1 MPAKIQATHPWY
13 PRLRFPYQR
22 QPAQARGGGG
32 GRGGKGAV
40 GGGLDTTPTGSI
52 GGDIIKA
59 IGNQI
64 QMNRQ
69 NAAANAILNTQTPPR
84 AGLVAP
90 GVSPT
95 TGAPNII
102 APGTPI
108 TGAPPQTGGTGELQ
122 MRTQQNQADLADQLQ
137 RAKIA
142 SEWALAKQRTG
153 RGGRGTAGGGG
164 TAGGNASRWQQY
176 LGGDQ
181 AAGKAAGKAGKAAA
195 YEPGSIDPETDPN
208 ADKFQHVQADFDAKY
223 GKGAYARI
231 APNLANASVDK
242 EGNYTINSPT
252 LDAAGNPKPIM
263 TLPKDQANY
272 WLSRYNAASV
282 KAGQQP
288 LFTDKFPSANPTSG
302 QPGGTEVNPY
312 KPANQLE
319 ARSLPYRSFFIDPTT
334 NQVGQKLPEDKA
346 APPAGQKTSQADTG
360 DQGQGLADV
369 TQPQQP
375 IQAQQAQ
382 ANLQDAIAQS
392 RAADQLRGAAIPAQP
407 PPQLAALTPPSTPGS
422 FDLGQPPTGG
432 LPQDTALAD
441 AIARARTQNQL
452 MA

>member
-1 MPAKIQATHPWY
+1 MPAKIQATRPWY
-13 PRLRFPYQR
+13 PRLRLPYQR

-32 GRGGKGAV
+32 GRGKGAV
-40 GGGLDTTPTGSI
+40 GGGIDTSSTGNV
-52 GGDIIKA
+52 GGDLAKA
-59 IGNQI
+59 IVNTI
-64 QMNRQ
+64 QQNRQ

-90 GVSPT
+90 GVSPA
-95 TGAPNII
+95 TGAPNVI
-102 APGTPI
+102 APGTP
-108 TGAPPQTGGTGELQ
+108 TFGSAPQTGGAGELA
-122 MRTQQNQADLADQLQ
+122 MRTEQNQQDLADQLQ

-142 SEWALAKQRTG
+142 SEWALAKQRTAGGG
-153 RGGRGTAGGGG
+153 RGGGGGG
-164 TAGGNASRWQQY
+164 GGGGGNASRWQQY
-176 LGGDQ
+176 LGGGGQ

-195 YEPGSIDPETDPN
+195 YEPGSIDPETDPD

-231 APNLANASVDK
+231 APNLANATSDK
-242 EGNYTINSPT
+242 DGNYTINSPT

-263 TLPKDQANY
+263 TLPKEQANY

-282 KAGQQP
+282 RAGQQP

-312 KPANQLE
+312 KPVNQLE
-319 ARSLPYRSFFIDPTT
+319 ARSLPYKSFFIDPTT

-375 IQAQQAQ
+375 IQAQQP
-382 ANLQDAIAQS
+382 ANLGDAIAQS